1 MIRVI
6 EGKGRTE
13 DRSLVLLEAI
23 VAAVNEAGKG
33 LSVAAVIG
41 CLDLAKDVIKAE
53 EAEYE

>member
-41 CLDLAKDVIKAE
+41 CLDLAKDFIKAE
-53 EAEYE
+53 QLERD

>member
-13 DRSLVLLEAI
+13 DRSLVLLDAI
-23 VAAVNEAGKG
+23 VAVVYEAGEG
-33 LSVAAVIG
+33 LSVATVIG

-53 EAEYE
+53 QTEYD